1 MVETI
6 SLLSNGWLR
15 TKCLTELALFTKLV
29 ALTMDRNA
37 QLWSTAETAT
47 LVKLALFLMN
57 TRSTQ
62 LINMETLKEKTT

>member
-1 MVETI
+1 
-6 SLLSNGWLR
+6 
-15 TKCLTELALFTKLV
+15 
-29 ALTMDRNA
+29 MDRNA